1 MTIPTSPLKPPLPP
15 PPPPPPPAAAAHHY
29 WLSDSSPL
37 FPIITILALVIFVV
51 LIYAFFFV
59 IRCPTTISNR
69 LRRSSGRPAGNSTST
84 RIGTNTDA
92 LDQLV
97 SSVVYKEAADAG
109 KDSGGGSECP
119 VCLTAFVDGEVIR
132 EVKVCKH
139 LFHDSCIEVWLRAH
153 SNCPVCRVFVG
164 TKRSKRPAVGG
175 GGGGDEDLRQGLPD
189 SASLV

>member
-1 MTIPTSPLKPPLPP
+1 M
-15 PPPPPPPAAAAHHY
+15 A
-29 WLSDSSPL
+29 
-37 FPIITILALVIFVV
+37 
-51 LIYAFFFV
+51 
-59 IRCPTTISNR
+59 
-69 LRRSSGRPAGNSTST
+69 
-84 RIGTNTDA
+84 
-92 LDQLV
+92 
-97 SSVVYKEAADAG
+97 YKEVADAG
-109 KDSGGGSECP
+109 KDYGGGECP

-175 GGGGDEDLRQGLPD
+175 GGDEDFRQGLPD

>member
-1 MTIPTSPLKPPLPP
+1 MNIPTSPLKPPLPP
-15 PPPPPPPAAAAHHY
+15 PPQPAVAHHSG
-29 WLSDSSPL
+29 LSDSSPL
-37 FPIITILALVIFVV
+37 LSIITILAFVIFVV
-51 LIYAFFFV
+51 LIYAAFFA
-59 IRCPTTISNR
+59 IRCPTTISN
-69 LRRSSGRPAGNSTST
+69 SGRPAGNSTLT
-84 RIGTNTDA
+84 RIGTSTDA

-109 KDSGGGSECP
+109 KDGGGECP

-139 LFHDSCIEVWLRAH
+139 LFHDSCIEAWLRAH

-164 TKRSKRPAVGG
+164 TKWSKRPVVDGS
-175 GGGGDEDLRQGLPD
+175 GGDEDFRQGLPD

>member
-1 MTIPTSPLKPPLPP
+1 MNIPTSPLKPPLPP
-15 PPPPPPPAAAAHHY
+15 PPAAAHHS
-29 WLSDSSPL
+29 WLSNSSPL
-37 FPIITILALVIFVV
+37 FPIITILALVIIVV
-51 LIYAFFFV
+51 LIYAAFFA

-84 RIGTNTDA
+84 RIGTNTNA

-97 SSVVYKEAADAG
+97 SSVAYKEAADAG
-109 KDSGGGSECP
+109 KDSGGGGGECP

-139 LFHDSCIEVWLRAH
+139 LFHDSCIDVWLRAH
-153 SNCPVCRVFVG
+153 SSCPVCRVFVG
-164 TKRSKRPAVGG
+164 TKRSKRPVVG
-175 GGGGDEDLRQGLPD
+175 GGGGDEDFRQGLPN

>member
-1 MTIPTSPLKPPLPP
+1 MNIPTSPLKPHL
-15 PPPPPPPAAAAHHY
+15 PPPPPPAAAHHFGF
-29 WLSDSSPL
+29 SDSSPL
-37 FPIITILALVIFVV
+37 LPIITILAFVIVVV
-51 LIYAFFFV
+51 LIYAFFFAT
-59 IRCPTTISNR
+59 RCPTTISNR

-84 RIGTNTDA
+84 RLGTNTDA

-97 SSVVYKEAADAG
+97 SSVAYKEAADAG
-109 KDSGGGSECP
+109 KDCGGGGECP

-164 TKRSKRPAVGG
+164 TKQSKRPAA
-175 GGGGDEDLRQGLPD
+175 GGGGDEDFRQGLPD